1 MSNIAKWAIL
11 VAGFLALIAIILTFP
26 FVQYLPQGI
35 QVISFNMHSFV
46 CNIEKYA
53 YSARSLLNIFLYD
66 FARDMLSACL
76 MYLMFKKLFTLG
88 IKVTTWAFHFI
99 FK

>member
-11 VAGFLALIAIILTFP
+11 VAGFLSLIAIILTFP
-26 FVQYLPQGI
+26 FVRYLPEGVEEI
-35 QVISFNMHSFV
+35 TNTVHSFV
-46 CNIEKYA
+46 CNIQTYA
-53 YSARSLLNIFLYD
+53 YSARSLINLFLFG
-66 FARDMLSACL
+66 FARDMLSGCL
-76 MYLMFKKLFTLG
+76 MYLIFKKIITLG